1 MTDPAARRA
10 ITELFANQGWPAGEA
25 LLQRSLEPRGPEL
38 LLEAP
43 GC

>member
-10 ITELFANQGWPAGEA
+10 ITELLANQGWPAGEA